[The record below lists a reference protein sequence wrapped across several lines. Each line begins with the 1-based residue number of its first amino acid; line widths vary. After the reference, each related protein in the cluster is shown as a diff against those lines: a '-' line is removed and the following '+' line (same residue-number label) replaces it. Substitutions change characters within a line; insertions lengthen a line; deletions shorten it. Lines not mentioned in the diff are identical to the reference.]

1 MNLQIAGKTA
11 LVTGGSKGIGYAI
24 AEGLVAE
31 GARVV
36 VSARD
41 QGVLEAAAQRLGEGG
56 GDVVAIAADV
66 SSAKGVRGLVEATF
80 ERVGRVDVLVA
91 NAGGPPAGLPSSLD
105 DAAWARATELTLMSA
120 VRLARGVLPGMRE
133 RGWGRIVHVTSL
145 SVKQPINE
153 LTLSNALRSAVTAFA
168 RTLANEVAGE
178 GVTVNAVA
186 PGYTATER
194 LEELFADDYARAR
207 LLASIPAKRF
217 ATPREV
223 AAAAV
228 FLCSQQAAYVTGQ
241 TLVVD
246 GGMVASTY

>member
-24 AEGLVAE
+24 AAGLVAE

-41 QGVLEAAAQRLGEGG
+41 QGMLEAAVQRLGEDG
-56 GDVVAIAADV
+56 GDVLAIAADV
-66 SSAKGVRGLVEATF
+66 SSAKGVRGLVDAAV
-80 ERVGRVDVLVA
+80 ERVGHVDVLIA
-91 NAGGPPAGLPSSLD
+91 NAGGPPSGLPSNLD
-105 DAAWARATELTLMSA
+105 DGAWARATELTLMSA
-120 VRLARGVLPGMRE
+120 VRLARAVLPGMRE
-133 RGWGRIVHVTSL
+133 RGWGRIVNVTSL
-145 SVKQPINE
+145 SVKQPIND
-153 LTLSNALRSAVTAFA
+153 LTLSNALRAAVTAFA
-168 RTLANEVAGE
+168 RTLANEVASE

-217 ATPREV
+217 AAPEEV

>member
-24 AEGLVAE
+24 AAGLVAE

-41 QGVLEAAAQRLGEGG
+41 QGVLEAAVQRLGEGG
-56 GDVVAIAADV
+56 GDVLAVAADV
-66 SSAKGVRGLVEATF
+66 SSAKGVRGLVEATVA
-80 ERVGRVDVLVA
+80 RVGRVDVLVA
-91 NAGGPPAGLPSSLD
+91 NAGGPPSGLPSNLD
-105 DAAWARATELTLMSA
+105 DGAWARATELTLMSA
-120 VRLARGVLPGMRE
+120 VRLARAVLPGMRE
-133 RGWGRIVHVTSL
+133 RGWGRIVNVTSL
-145 SVKQPINE
+145 SVKQPIND
-153 LTLSNALRSAVTAFA
+153 LTLSNALRAAVTAFA
-168 RTLANEVAGE
+168 RTLANEVAAE

-217 ATPREV
+217 AAPEEV

-228 FLCSQQAAYVTGQ
+228 FLCSQQAAYLTGQ